1 MQTLM
6 RIQVEGC
13 ARIGPMRAQMSAAK
27 RFVRCVHTFAPA
39 ANTNT
44 IISLLISAS
53 AAVVRLS
60 LVCRITRRHT
70 TLRARA
76 LNSTR
81 LGEPILW
88 ASLACSLKLK
98 RRERLES
105 ARAIEPFISG
115 RSERAPKTMVSGQ
128 CSRRVGRSLASDHCA
143 CDNNKSRFRLTPFA
157 RSFAFAFALLSI
169 AIV

>member
-1 MQTLM
+1 M

-70 TLRARA
+70 TLRAHSTQ
-76 LNSTR
+76 LDSTR

-88 ASLACSLKLK
+88 ASLACSLKPK